1 MLGVGLRPIIV
12 MTDHQFSHLWS
23 ESRPRTACPGPA
35 RSKTPPAGVRAAR
48 PRRFHLQPWIPLMV
62 LVRKVLVRRD
72 SFCQKRQSSHWL
84 FFNSESIRTKIEL
97 STITE
102 SPT

>member
-1 MLGVGLRPIIV
+1 

-48 PRRFHLQPWIPLMV
+48 PRRCYLQPWIPLLMRVEKYWFGATRFARKANPYLMGILAVGLMASEQDPEDLRPPRHAV
-62 LVRKVLVRRD
+62 LFPYP
-72 SFCQKRQSSHWL
+72 S
-84 FFNSESIRTKIEL
+84 
-97 STITE
+97 
-102 SPT
+102 